1 MGQAALPIINALSC
15 KDWARYVCNAMH
27 IHSKC
32 GEGCCEMDFETS
44 EVSIPSSSSS
54 EPCCL

>member
-1 MGQAALPIINALSC
+1 MGQAALTILNTLSC
-15 KDWARYVCNAMH
+15 KDWARFVCNSMH
-27 IHSKC
+27 IRSRC
-32 GEGCCEMDFETS
+32 GEWCELELETD

>member
-1 MGQAALPIINALSC
+1 MGQAALPILNALSC
-15 KDWARYVCNAMH
+15 DSWAKFVCNTMRF
-27 IHSKC
+27 HSRC
-32 GEGCCEMDFETS
+32 MDCCEMDFETS